1 MSQLLTTLFEI
12 LIGHSSG
19 AACAH
24 LHLIANKTTQYFQA
38 GASFS
43 GSAFTHWAI
52 NSPEQ
57 SKRLTDTLALYV
69 NCNYPDP
76 SDMVECLRQKNPVEL
91 VSAQYRLLV
100 SCNN

>member
-1 MSQLLTTLFEI
+1 MSSGQ
-12 LIGHSSG
+12 SSG

-24 LHLIANKTTQYFQA
+24 LHLLANKTTQYFQS

-52 NSPEQ
+52 KSPSE
-57 SKRLTDTLALYV
+57 SRRLTTTVANILNCPTGDSGEMV
-69 NCNYPDP
+69 NC
-76 SDMVECLRQKNPVEL
+76 LKQRNPVEL

-100 SCNN
+100 RLQ